1 MSTSPFLD
9 PLLPTPAP
17 ADARYIW
24 AVVTQAS
31 PLRIRVDGDRTPLG
45 ITPDTLVSGL
55 EVDQRVYCQIF
66 NRRLVVL
73 GASGGSGDTGPSLP
87 LGGTAGQV
95 LAKLSSTDGDAD
107 WETITQNVYQVTNN
121 IGDPQFTWALANAVA
136 PLYCVWL
143 EGQAISRTTYAAL
156 FEKYNPVVGTTTV
169 TIATPGVFTLTAHGM
184 LTGQMIYLTTTGA
197 LPTGLAANTNYWVI
211 WITANTFSLATSE
224 ANAFAGTKI
233 ATTGSQSGVHTLR
246 TTFGV
251 GNGSTT
257 FNVPDP
263 TGKVLVGQK
272 SSGAFAFGQGAT
284 IGAETHT
291 HQHVSPIGQ
300 VSGVPQVL
308 KPSDAG
314 LDLVGT
320 QDYNSIASMSKTG
333 VAAPAAS
340 NVERFVVT
348 SSASPS
354 AQPSLIGRYYA
365 RYADVVLPP
374 AGSTASVGPTPDA
387 VVLRDSAGRGQ
398 VSDPVAD
405 GDIDTKGARDAA
417 IPGVN
422 LFANPIFA
430 VNQRAAASG
439 TSLALGAYFLDRL
452 KSGTAANAVTWTG
465 DDISGRVLTI
475 PSGKTVISPQERANF
490 PAGVYTISWGGTATG
505 RFYKSGT
512 SAPALAA
519 SPITVTADGLADMLA
534 EWGAGTLSWVKIERG
549 AVATP
554 LVRGTFAE
562 ELAACLRYYYRI
574 TADTGDY
581 CYLSN
586 SAAFSTAIHYGGI
599 RFPVEMRAVPTAASS
614 SAGAIYLFYQGVAT
628 TSSAIAFAHHT
639 KRDVRIGVTCTGS
652 VTAGYSSWLQLNPG
666 AWVAFDAEM

>member
-1 MSTSPFLD
+1 MNSPFLD

-24 AVVTQAS
+24 AKVTQAS
-31 PLRIRVDGDRTPLG
+31 PLRIQVDGDRTPLA

-55 EVDQRVYCQIF
+55 AVDQRVYCQII

-73 GASGGSGDTGPSLP
+73 GCSGGGGPALP
-87 LGGTAGQV
+87 PGGTAGQV
-95 LAKLSSTDGDAD
+95 LAKQSATDGDAD
-107 WETITQNVYQVTNN
+107 WETITPTTYQITNN
-121 IGDPQFTWALANAVA
+121 IGDPQFTWALANATA

-143 EGQAISRTTYAAL
+143 EGQALSRTTYAAL

-169 TIATPGVFTLTAHGM
+169 TIATPGVFTLAAHGM
-184 LTGQMIYLTTTGA
+184 LTGQMVYLTTTGA
-197 LPTGLAANTNYWVI
+197 LPTGLAANTNYWVVAVN
-211 WITANTFSLATSE
+211 ANTFSLATSE
-224 ANAFAGTKI
+224 VNAFAGTKI

-308 KPSDAG
+308 NPSDAG

-374 AGSTASVGPTPDA
+374 AGSTASVTA
-387 VVLRDSAGRGQ
+387 VPGTVAERDPAGRTQATAGVAAADVAI
-398 VSDPVAD
+398 VSQL
-405 GDIDTKGARDAA
+405 
-417 IPGVN
+417 PGVN
-422 LFANPIFA
+422 LFANPIFR
-430 VNQRAAASG
+430 VNQRGAVSG
-439 TSLALGAYFLDRL
+439 ASLASGAYFLDRL
-452 KSGTAANAVTWTG
+452 KSTAATNAVTWTG

-475 PSGKTVISPQERANF
+475 PASKTIASIQERTNF
-490 PAGVYTISWGGTATG
+490 PAGTYTISWGGTATG

-512 SAPALAA
+512 TAPALAA
-519 SPITVTADGLADMLA
+519 SPVTVTADGLADMLA
-534 EWGAGTLSWVKIERG
+534 EWGAGTLSWVKIEHG

-554 LVRGTFAE
+554 FTLGTYE
-562 ELAACLRYYYRI
+562 EDLRACLRYYYRI
-574 TADTGDY
+574 TADNGDH
-581 CYLSN
+581 CYLCN
-586 SAAFSTAIHYGGI
+586 STTYSTSSHYGGV
-599 RFPVEMRAVPTAASS
+599 RFPVEMRAVPTGSYSSASGIQIFYVGVNTSS
-614 SAGAIYLFYQGVAT
+614 STITFSRA
-628 TSSAIAFAHHT
+628 T
-639 KRDVRIGVTCTGS
+639 KRDCRIDVVCGGS
-652 VTAGYSSWLQLNPG
+652 VTNGYASWLQIITGN
-666 AWVAFDAEM
+666 WISFDAEL